1 MNLQRPEITMKT
13 TMKQRV
19 GLFVRIAPDL
29 KRRLGG
35 EAAAR
40 DMSVA
45 KLIDRILT
53 AYFEARRNG

>member
-1 MNLQRPEITMKT
+1 MMKT

>member
-1 MNLQRPEITMKT
+1 MKT

-29 KRRLGG
+29 MRRLGG
-35 EAAAR
+35 VAAAR
-40 DMSVA
+40 DLCVSN
-45 KLIDRILT
+45 LFDRILT